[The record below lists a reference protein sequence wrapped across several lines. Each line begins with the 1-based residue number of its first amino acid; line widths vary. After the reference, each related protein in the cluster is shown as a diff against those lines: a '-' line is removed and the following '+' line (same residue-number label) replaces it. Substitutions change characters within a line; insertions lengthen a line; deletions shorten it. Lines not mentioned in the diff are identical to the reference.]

1 MLYSRAELFRV
12 HGECRAL
19 RIIEELRLCYI
30 LRAELFRV
38 HGECRALR
46 IIEELRLCY
55 ILGLSCSGF
64 MENAEL

>member
-1 MLYSRAELFRV
+1 MLYSRAELFR
-12 HGECRAL
+12 ES
-19 RIIEELRLCYI
+19 
-30 LRAELFRV
+30 
-38 HGECRALR
+38 ECRALR

>member
-30 LRAELFRV
+30 LRLQ
-38 HGECRALR
+38 
-46 IIEELRLCY
+46 
-55 ILGLSCSGF
+55 SCSGF

>member
-1 MLYSRAELFRV
+1 MLYSQVLSCSGF
-12 HGECRAL
+12 
-19 RIIEELRLCYI
+19 I
-30 LRAELFRV
+30 
-38 HGECRALR
+38 GECRALR

>member
-1 MLYSRAELFRV
+1 MMLYSRAELFRV
-12 HGECRAL
+12 N
-19 RIIEELRLCYI
+19 
-30 LRAELFRV
+30 
-38 HGECRALR
+38 GECRALR

>member
-30 LRAELFRV
+30 F
-38 HGECRALR
+38 
-46 IIEELRLCY
+46 
-55 ILGLSCSGF
+55 GLSCSGSWRMQSF
-64 MENAEL
+64 EDN